1 MEPDRLGTVLMEA
14 LTGPFAYGDMYM
26 HPVIGICPVCG
37 EALSI
42 TRLHCRACDTT
53 IEGNFYP
60 GRLSQL
66 TPKQLEFVETFL
78 LCEGKIKA
86 VEEKLGI
93 SYPTVRARLREV
105 ILAMGYE
112 LNEEGEDRE
121 SARPS
126 EEERKR
132 ILDEVAAGRLTIEE
146 AIAVLRGP
154 SG

>member
-1 MEPDRLGTVLMEA
+1 
-14 LTGPFAYGDMYM
+14 M
-26 HPVIGICPVCG
+26 HPVLGLCPVCG
-37 EALSI
+37 ETLTI

-53 IEGNFYP
+53 IEGQFYT

-105 ILAMGYE
+105 VLSMGYE
-112 LNEEGEDRE
+112 V
-121 SARPS
+121 A
-126 EEERKR
+126 EEEADTNKLKEDDRKR
-132 ILDEVAAGRLTIEE
+132 VLDELAAGRISSED
-146 AIAVLRGP
+146 AIQLLRGQTD
-154 SG
+154 